1 MELRLEIYSDR
12 LFLLTIPIV
21 AIISTIIITTTIP
34 ITIILEPIHHQQ
46 TLPAIAV
53 VLQEVVLL
61 EVVLH
66 QVVLFQDLQEVE
78 GISKLYYQRFNHTD
92 GYQILKFQS

>member
-12 LFLLTIPIV
+12 LLLLTIPIA
-21 AIISTIIITTTIP
+21 AIISTIVIPTTIP
-34 ITIILEPIHHQQ
+34 IIIIEPTHHQQ

-53 VLQEVVLL
+53 VLQEIVLL

-92 GYQILKFQS
+92 GYQILLFQS